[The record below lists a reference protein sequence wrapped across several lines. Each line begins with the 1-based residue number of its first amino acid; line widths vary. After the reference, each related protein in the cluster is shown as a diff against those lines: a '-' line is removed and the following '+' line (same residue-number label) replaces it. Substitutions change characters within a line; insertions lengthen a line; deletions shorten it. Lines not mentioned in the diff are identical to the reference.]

1 MSRTVTALFDNRQEA
16 EAAADRLRQSR
27 IDADRIRIMDQSSE
41 GFRTDRYSDREDR
54 GIWAS
59 IKDMFLPDEDR
70 YTYEE
75 GVRRGGVVV
84 SAQVDEEE
92 ADEAVRILEEANS
105 VDLDRRTQDWR
116 SSGWTGGFAGA
127 GTGASAGVSATDTR
141 FDDRTPES
149 RVSDR
154 SDSVVDEE
162 RIPVI
167 EEQLRV
173 GKREV
178 ERGGA
183 RVRSYIVEEPVHE
196 QVTLRDEH
204 VSVERRPADQTTR
217 AGDIGDADLLRDR
230 DIEMT
235 ETAEEAVVA
244 KEAVVREE
252 VVVRKTA
259 EERVEN
265 IDDTVR
271 RTEVEIDEDN
281 RGTVSHGI
289 DRDRDRDLDR
299 ERDRDDLAGNR
310 RTDRDTSF

>member
-27 IDADRIRIMDQSSE
+27 IDADRIRIMDQNSE
-41 GFRTDRYSDREDR
+41 GFRTDRYSDHEDR

-59 IKDMFLPDEDR
+59 IKEMFLPDEDR

-84 SAQVDEEE
+84 SAQVDEDE
-92 ADEAVRILEEANS
+92 ADEAVRILEQANS

-116 SSGWTGGFAGA
+116 SSGWTGGFAAA
-127 GTGASAGVSATDTR
+127 GTGASATDAR
-141 FDDRTPES
+141 FGDRASES
-149 RVSDR
+149 RFSDR

-183 RVRSYIVEEPVHE
+183 RVRSYIVEQPVHE
-196 QVTLRDEH
+196 QVTLREEH
-204 VSVERRPADQTTR
+204 VSVERRPADQTSR

-271 RTEVEIDEDN
+271 RTEVEVDEGN
-281 RGTVSHGI
+281 RGTISHGDRDGDRHL
-289 DRDRDRDLDR
+289 DRDRDRD
-299 ERDRDDLAGNR
+299 DLSGNR
-310 RTDRDTSF
+310 RTDRGGSF

>member
-27 IDADRIRIMDQSSE
+27 IDADRIRIMDQHSQ
-41 GFRTDRYSDREDR
+41 GFSADRYSNREDR

-59 IKDMFLPDEDR
+59 IKEMFLPDEDR

-84 SAQVDEEE
+84 SAQVDEDE
-92 ADEAVRILEEANS
+92 ADEAIRILEEASS

-116 SSGWTGGFAGA
+116 SSGWTGGVASGS
-127 GTGASAGVSATDTR
+127 TGMSATDTLR
-141 FDDRTPES
+141 GDRAREPG
-149 RVSDR
+149 VSDR
-154 SDSVVDEE
+154 SGSVVDEE

-173 GKREV
+173 GKREI

-196 QVTLRDEH
+196 QVTLREEH
-204 VSVERRPADQTTR
+204 VSVERRPAEQTTR
-217 AGDIGDADLLRDR
+217 AGDVGDADLLRDR

-252 VVVRKTA
+252 IVVRKTA
-259 EERVEN
+259 EERVED

-271 RTEVEIDEDN
+271 RTEVEVDEGD
-281 RGTVSHGI
+281 RGMVSHGVDRDRDRGR
-289 DRDRDRDLDR
+289 DRDRDRDGLP
-299 ERDRDDLAGNR
+299 GSG

>member
-1 MSRTVTALFDNRQEA
+1 MSRTVTALFDNRHEA

-27 IDADRIRIMDQSSE
+27 IDADRIRIMDQNSQ

-59 IKDMFLPDEDR
+59 IKEMFLPDEDR

-84 SAQVDEEE
+84 SAQVDEDE
-92 ADEAVRILEEANS
+92 ANEAVRILEEANS

-127 GTGASAGVSATDTR
+127 GTGVSATDTR
-141 FDDRTPES
+141 FGDSTSES
-149 RVSDR
+149 RFSDR
-154 SDSVVDEE
+154 SGSVVDEE

-183 RVRSYIVEEPVHE
+183 RVRSYIVEQPVHE

-204 VSVERRPADQTTR
+204 VSVERRPADETSR

-271 RTEVEIDEDN
+271 RTEVEVDEGN
-281 RGTVSHGI
+281 RGTVSHGV
-289 DRDRDRDLDR
+289 DRDRDLERD
-299 ERDRDDLAGNR
+299 RDRDDLAGNR